1 MTWNC
6 DVCGE
11 KIHIQRIN
19 GKNYPA
25 PCPLEPYKLVKSF
38 YPDEFKQMLSFL
50 YSESI
55 SVSNDPASLKSF
67 SEIVPKKT
75 DLSDYVLLNKKDSLA
90 VAKPL
95 IVQAKLETFF
105 AHFNR
110 VLIDIYGDNKIHYID
125 SPVRAAQG
133 QFNYLWLTPSTLR
146 ECYFREGRNA
156 SRFKSMS
163 ELQYPSL
170 VIYPIGSVMSVKHGS
185 WGDILLDLI
194 TNRQAEGKP
203 TWIVNSKGWGDCP
216 EIISSEKLRAFL
228 TRSSNIPTLELD
240 EDIELYSKPLPP
252 AKGATGGTKG
262 KKNNLVSYI

>member
-1 MTWNC
+1 MAWNC

-11 KIHIQRIN
+11 KIHINRIN

-25 PCPLEPYKLVKSF
+25 PCPLEPFKMVKSF

-50 YSESI
+50 YSDSV
-55 SVSNDPASLKSF
+55 SVSNDPESLKSF
-67 SEIVPKKT
+67 SNLVPKKT
-75 DLSDYVLLNKKDSLA
+75 ALSDYVYMNKKDGI
-90 VAKPL
+90 VVPKTL
-95 IVQAKLETFF
+95 IIQSKMDTFF

-110 VLIDIYGDNKIHYID
+110 VLVDVYGDNKIHYID
-125 SPVRAAQG
+125 SPVRPKQG

-203 TWIVNSKGWGDCP
+203 TWIVNSKGFGECP

-228 TRSSNIPTLELD
+228 TRSSTIPTLELD
-240 EDIELYSKPLPP
+240 DDIELYAKPLAPSR
-252 AKGATGGTKG
+252 GATGTKG